1 VRVIL
6 DNCPNPT
13 SAKMLFVRKREE
25 ERVKKEAEVKRQTN
39 ADGDGGR
46 CFDPLCGGTLA
57 KS

>member
-6 DNCPNPT
+6 DDCPNPT
-13 SAKMLFVRKREE
+13 SAKMLFVKKREE
-25 ERVKKEAEVKRQTN
+25 ERVKKLVETKRQTD

-57 KS
+57 ES